1 MQRNH
6 GGPRGVPPLPGPGR
20 AARALRRTLRL
31 LCLLL
36 VLPLGACSLPRWP
49 VAGTVTSPFGLR
61 FRGWS
66 PDLHPGVDIAAP
78 EGTPVRALADGRVT
92 FAARSGGYGNLVA
105 IDHGGG
111 TISRYAHLA
120 EIRVAR
126 GERVQ
131 NGDVIGTVGRTGN
144 ATGAHL
150 HLEVWRGGRAED
162 PVPLLGGFPPRR

>member
-1 MQRNH
+1 MR
-6 GGPRGVPPLPGPGR
+6 
-20 AARALRRTLRL
+20 ARARRTLL
-31 LCLLL
+31 VLSLL
-36 VLPLGACSLPRWP
+36 VLPVAACSLPRWP

-61 FRGWS
+61 FRGWR

-78 EGTPVRALADGRVT
+78 EGTPVRALDDGRVT
-92 FAARSGGYGNLVA
+92 FAARSGGYGNVIT
-105 IDHGGG
+105 IDHGAG

-120 EIRVAR
+120 EIRVAS